1 MKNVF
6 ISFWHVL
13 LREACGVMIV
23 ILHGHLPFFSFGLL
37 EAKFGAAWVDEM
49 CATITRYE
57 AQIEAAFPEN
67 DDDEDWMK
75 E

>member
-1 MKNVF
+1 MTLEQTQAAIAKDPRT
-6 ISFWHVL
+6 ISDAF
-13 LREACGVMIV
+13 E
-23 ILHGHLPFFSFGLL
+23 HLPFFSFGLL

-57 AQIEAAFPEN
+57 AQVEAAFPEN